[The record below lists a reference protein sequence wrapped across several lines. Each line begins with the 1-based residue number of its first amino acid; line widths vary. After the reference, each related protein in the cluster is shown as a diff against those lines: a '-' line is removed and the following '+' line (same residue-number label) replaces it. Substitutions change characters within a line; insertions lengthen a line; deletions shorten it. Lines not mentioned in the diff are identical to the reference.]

1 MVMRTLRD
9 VTVGRGYN
17 VVLLSILLLLE
28 IQLIILLSS
37 MRKYSDASNL
47 PIDILSSYNS
57 LAS

>member
-1 MVMRTLRD
+1 MLF
-9 VTVGRGYN
+9 YY
-17 VVLLSILLLLE
+17 LYLLLLE
-28 IQLIILLSS
+28 IHLIILLSS